1 MGKEEKSMW
10 DKLKFLNEEDAK
22 NGTTNV
28 QISPH
33 LVRADMVKQ
42 GGHVTM
48 GVAPE
53 TFHDIA
59 INDREVSI
67 LLLVIDKKAYDE
79 A

>member
-1 MGKEEKSMW
+1 MGKEEKSIW
-10 DKLKFLNEEDAK
+10 EKLKILNEGDTK
-22 NGTTNV
+22 NGTTNL

-33 LVRADMVKQ
+33 LVRADMVKA

-59 INDREVSI
+59 ISDREVSLI
-67 LLLVIDKKAYDE
+67 LLVIDKKAYDE